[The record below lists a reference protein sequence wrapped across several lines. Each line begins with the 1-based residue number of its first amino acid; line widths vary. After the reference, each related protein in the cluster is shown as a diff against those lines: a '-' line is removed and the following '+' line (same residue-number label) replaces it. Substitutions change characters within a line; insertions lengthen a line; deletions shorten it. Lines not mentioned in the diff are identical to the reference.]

1 MAGIWIRIRF
11 IWVIAGVVVSRTQWR
26 FGIFTVGLQM
36 AMKVLNQVQVLAT
49 CHSGVEELPALF
61 R

>member
-11 IWVIAGVVVSRTQWR
+11 IWVIAGVVASWTQWR

-36 AMKVLNQVQVLAT
+36 AMKVINLVQPAA
-49 CHSGVEELPALF
+49 CHSGVEELPASF
-61 R
+61 Q